1 MNFRLKN
8 PTIGFVESLEI
19 SDFIKE
25 FSSEEEVKIW
35 VGTDSHSRN
44 GNVVFATAIVIYKTG
59 SGGTYFY
66 YLTRENKRYDM
77 YNRLIKEA
85 ELSLETA
92 KFLEEELQLKRPE
105 IHLDIGLN
113 GKSKDIFN
121 SLTGYVKGLGYDC
134 KTKPYSFAAT
144 NIAHIYT
151 K

>member
-1 MNFRLKN
+1 M
-8 PTIGFVESLEI
+8 
-19 SDFIKE
+19 
-25 FSSEEEVKIW
+25 
-35 VGTDSHSRN
+35 
-44 GNVVFATAIVIYKTG
+44 VFATAIVIYKTG

-66 YLTRENKRYDM
+66 YLTRENKRYDMYNSM